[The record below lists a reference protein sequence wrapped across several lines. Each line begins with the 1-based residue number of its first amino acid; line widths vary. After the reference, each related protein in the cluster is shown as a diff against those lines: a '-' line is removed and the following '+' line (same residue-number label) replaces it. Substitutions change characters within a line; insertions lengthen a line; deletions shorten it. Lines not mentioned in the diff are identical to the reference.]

1 VGLSHTFGGVQKVNG
16 VSLNNEMATTKMSL
30 TASTFVSPS
39 LQVLV
44 SVGRDLKVDNGFK
57 ESSRLNVRM
66 LKVF

>member
-1 VGLSHTFGGVQKVNG
+1 MYAQRLFRRFETHTHNG
-16 VSLNNEMATTKMSL
+16 RVSMATTKMAL

-66 LKVF
+66 LKLF